1 MHYNTAAASEGHN
14 AQALMQVYLQESV
27 LFLFY
32 QSPLEKK
39 AHTQNVTAP
48 FYLNTNLKYTDIYI
62 DTFSACK
69 KKAIEIQNS
78 ENNFD

>member
-1 MHYNTAAASEGHN
+1 MHYNAAAASEGHN
-14 AQALMQVYLQESV
+14 AQALLQVYLQESV

-32 QSPLEKK
+32 QSPFKK

-69 KKAIEIQNS
+69 KKSN
-78 ENNFD
+78 